1 VSGFT
6 RGAALSR
13 YVLHEAAQTG
23 QTMLEFLASP
33 SAGDAT
39 ETRFSLE
46 EKMPDPTL
54 STAQITFETT
64 DDDKRKESILDIRV
78 VDKDDNIVARASSA
92 YGLFDNNTT
101 NGPFGLNVLDQVKK
115 SKLKPGGN
123 VTITW
128 TPWSGG
134 LGNHDEWH
142 FNMFLDLVFSD
153 NEHVVVDENSLILS
167 YNQNMLTFGL

>member
-1 VSGFT
+1 VAPHSH
-6 RGAALSR
+6 A
-13 YVLHEAAQTG
+13 YHCYKAAQTG
-23 QTMLEFLASP
+23 QATLSLLASP
-33 SAGDAT
+33 SVGDAIA
-39 ETRFSLE
+39 TRFLLE
-46 EKMPDPTL
+46 EEMPDPTL

-64 DDDKRKESILDIRV
+64 DDDKRQESILDIRV

-92 YGLFDNNTT
+92 YGKFDNNTT
-101 NGPFGLNVLDQVKK
+101 NGPFGLNVLDQVAK

-128 TPWSGG
+128 RPWSGG

-153 NEHVVVDENSLILS
+153 NEHVVGDENALILS
-167 YNQNMLTFGL
+167 YNQNVLTFGL